1 MEKLLP
7 DIAANSMGSAVAAER
22 YRPYPAY
29 RDSGVEWLGD
39 IPEHWDVKRLKEFAT
54 VQLSNVDKKTAD
66 DEDAVQLC
74 NYVDV
79 YYNHKIGRPIEF
91 MPSTA
96 TPSQIRRFSLRTGDV
111 LITKD
116 SETWTDIAVPAVV
129 MEDLPGVLCG
139 YHLAHIRP
147 HEKHDGFFLAHCIA
161 AVGPRDQYHV
171 AANGITRFGLT
182 GDAIRNGTLAIPPL
196 VEQRRIA
203 AFLDFET
210 EKVDALVAKKERLIE
225 LLQEKRIAL
234 ITRAVTK
241 GIDPDAPMKDSGVE
255 WMGEIP
261 KHWEIKRVAELALTL
276 QTGPFGSQLHAAE
289 YIIGGI
295 PLINPANLISGTLVP
310 DMGRTVD
317 EVTATRL
324 AFHKLL
330 QGDILFARRGDVGR
344 CGLVGEQQE
353 GWLCGTGCLRMRPCP
368 RSAESSYLLYL
379 LSTQGVGDWLANES
393 VGSTMQNLNTSI
405 IGGIPVAVPSLAE
418 QRRISEF
425 LDRETT
431 KVDALLAKIHEAIDR
446 LKELRTA
453 LIAAAVTGKIDVRET
468 PA

>member
-7 DIAANSMGSAVAAER
+7 NVAANSMGSAVAAER

-79 YYNHKIGRPIEF
+79 YYNHKIGRRIEF
-91 MPSTA
+91 MAATA

-210 EKVDALVAKKERLIE
+210 EKVDALVAQKERLIE
-225 LLQEKRIAL
+225 LLREKRTAL
-234 ITRAVTK
+234 ITCAVTK
-241 GIDPDAPMKDSGVE
+241 GICSDAPMKDSGVE
-255 WMGEIP
+255 WLGEIP
-261 KHWEIKRVAELALTL
+261 SHWDIRQLNRVIEKFVDYRGKTPEKIPFGVPLVTARNIKNQMIDFSVSKEFISEELYPKWMVRGLPEPGDVIVTTEAPLGECAQINGMKIALAQRIILLKAMQDKISNDYLKYHFVSDFGQHEL
-276 QTGPFGSQLHAAE
+276 QT
-289 YIIGGI
+289 
-295 PLINPANLISGTLVP
+295 
-310 DMGRTVD
+310 
-317 EVTATRL
+317 
-324 AFHKLL
+324 
-330 QGDILFARRGDVGR
+330 
-344 CGLVGEQQE
+344 
-353 GWLCGTGCLRMRPCP
+353 
-368 RSAESSYLLYL
+368 RS
-379 LSTQGVGDWLANES
+379 T
-393 VGSTMQNLNTSI
+393 GSTALGVKASHLKVSLI
-405 IGGIPVAVPSLAE
+405 VVPPIEE
-418 QRRISEF
+418 QVQIATL
-425 LDRETT
+425 LDRETARID
-431 KVDALLAKIHEAIDR
+431 VLVSKIREAIDR
-446 LKELRTA
+446 LKELRIT
-453 LIAAAVTGKIDVRET
+453 LIAAAVTGKVDVRKAL
-468 PA
+468 P

>member
-7 DIAANSMGSAVAAER
+7 DFTANSMGFAVSAER

-39 IPEHWDVKRLKEFAT
+39 IPAHWDVKRLKEFAT
-54 VQLSNVDKKTAD
+54 VQLSNVDKKTSD
-66 DEDAVQLC
+66 GEDAVRLC

-79 YYNHKIGRPIEF
+79 YYNHKIEHVIEF
-91 MPSTA
+91 MSATA
-96 TPSQIRRFSLRTGDV
+96 TPDQVRRFSLRTGDV

-129 MEDLPGVLCG
+129 MEDLRGVLCG

-147 HEKHDGFFLAHCIA
+147 NEQHDGFFLSHCIA
-161 AVGPRDQYHV
+161 AVGPRDQYHI

-182 GDAIRNGTLAIPPL
+182 GDTIRNGTFAIPPL
-196 VEQRRIA
+196 AEQRRIA
-203 AFLDFET
+203 AFLDLET
-210 EKVDALVAKKERLIE
+210 EKIDALVTKKERLIA
-225 LLQEKRIAL
+225 LLQEKRKAL
-234 ITRAVTK
+234 VTRAVTK
-241 GIDPDAPMKDSGVE
+241 GLDPDVPMKDSGVD
-255 WMGEIP
+255 WLGEIP
-261 KHWEIKRVAELALTL
+261 SHWERKRVAELALSL
-276 QTGPFGSQLHAAE
+276 QTGPFGSQLHAAD
-289 YIIGGI
+289 YITGGI
-295 PLINPANLISGTLVP
+295 PTINPANLISGTLVP
-310 DMGRTVD
+310 DPDRTVD
-317 EVTATRL
+317 EPTATRL
-324 AFHKLL
+324 GFHKLL

-344 CGLVGEQQE
+344 CSLVGKQHE

-368 RSAESSYLLYL
+368 ESAESSYLLSL
-379 LSTQGVGDWLANES
+379 LSTQGVGDWLGNES

-405 IGGIPVAVPSLAE
+405 IGRIPVAIPGLAE

-431 KVDALLAKIHEAIDR
+431 KINALVAKVRDAGNR

-453 LIAAAVTGKIDVRET
+453 LISAAVTGKIDIREAA
-468 PA
+468 P

>member
-7 DIAANSMGSAVAAER
+7 DIAANSMGSAVTAER

-66 DEDAVQLC
+66 GEDAVKLC

-79 YYNHKIGRPIEF
+79 YYNHKIEREIEF
-91 MPSTA
+91 MPATA

-147 HEKHDGFFLAHCIA
+147 HEQHDGFFLAHCIA
-161 AVGPRDQYHV
+161 AVGPRDQYHI

-182 GDAIRNGTLAIPPL
+182 GDAIKNGTFPIPPL
-196 VEQRRIA
+196 EEQRYIA
-203 AFLDFET
+203 TFLEFET
-210 EKVDALVAKKERLIE
+210 EKLDAMVAKKERLIE
-225 LLQEKRIAL
+225 LLQEKRTAIV
-234 ITRAVTK
+234 TRAVTK
-241 GIDPDAPMKDSGVE
+241 GIDPDAPMKDSGVK
-255 WMGEIP
+255 WLGEIP
-261 KHWEIKRVAELALTL
+261 KDWKVKENQWLFRESDLRSMDGREELLTVSHI
-276 QTGPFGSQLHAAE
+276 TGVTRRSDK
-289 YIIGGI
+289 
-295 PLINPANLISGTLVP
+295 P
-310 DMGRTVD
+310 D
-317 EVTATRL
+317 VTM
-324 AFHKLL
+324 
-330 QGDILFARRGDVGR
+330 I
-344 CGLVGEQQE
+344 E
-353 GWLCGTGCLRMRPCP
+353 
-368 RSAESSYLLYL
+368 AESHEGYKLCRAGDLAINTMWAWMGALGVAFEDGIVSPSYNVYRIRNNKLSPDYFDYLCRIPTYIAEITRHSKGIWSSRLRLYPDEFRNMRTPL
-379 LSTQGVGDWLANES
+379 PP
-393 VGSTMQNLNTSI
+393 MC
-405 IGGIPVAVPSLAE
+405 E
-418 QRRISEF
+418 QRAIVDF
-425 LDRETT
+425 LDEETEKISALVA
-431 KVDALLAKIHEAIDR
+431 KVHEAIDG

-453 LIAAAVTGKIDVRET
+453 LIAAAVTGKIDVREA